1 MSDNNQPI
9 VPGDQNTKELLAKE
23 ALIIKDLQ
31 KKLYIIKN
39 ALIEEK
45 KKTTSLEQLSNEMK
59 SQIKQLEEEIIHKD
73 EEIIKL
79 NKEIMDFQNSISLGK
94 SKLVEEEIKEKKKT
108 NLNIIENVINK
119 TKILTSSDKNE
130 IPNEVVLELEN
141 KKLKKKNEELETE
154 LNSIKNKFLEEKNDL
169 VNINIENEKKIKEL
183 NESVKSKELAIY
195 IKNKELNENQ
205 QRIEMLLNNNK
216 IWDLEKGKFNNEL
229 KATQDKV
236 NLLETEL
243 KNKEEIMQK
252 LKNDYKKCS
261 EQNMELYLKIKHLNS
276 ELSTSK
282 TYMKKFK
289 CEIQNQPENYK
300 AEISFGPTGDGDYVM
315 VLQIKEDEL
324 IPIKLT
330 DVEYIKKNK
339 QNDALDVS
347 VLHNE
352 YLKKFCFIHKDENVL
367 NSIKNIYLIYNY
379 DTIFKIVSIY
389 FIYISII
396 YIYFNIY
403 LYIII

>member
-1 MSDNNQPI
+1 MSDKNQPL
-9 VPGDQNTKELLAKE
+9 VQVDQNTKELLAKE
-23 ALIIKDLQ
+23 ALKIKDLQ
-31 KKLYIIKN
+31 KKLIILKN

-45 KKTTSLEQLSNEMK
+45 KKISSLEQLSNEMK

-94 SKLVEEEIKEKKKT
+94 SKLVEEEIKEKKKN

-141 KKLKKKNEELETE
+141 KKLKKKNEELESE
-154 LNSIKNKFLEEKNDL
+154 LKNIKNKFFEEKNSL
-169 VNINIENEKKIKEL
+169 VNINEENEKKIKEL
-183 NESVKSKELAIY
+183 NDSVKSKELAIF

-216 IWDLEKGKFNNEL
+216 IWDLEKGKFNAEL
-229 KATQDKV
+229 KASQDKV
-236 NLLETEL
+236 SLLETEL
-243 KNKEEIMQK
+243 KNKEEILQK
-252 LKNDYKKCS
+252 LKNDYKKCT
-261 EQNMELYLKIKHLNS
+261 EQNMELYLKIKRLNS
-276 ELSTSK
+276 ELSNSK
-282 TYMKKFK
+282 TLMKKFK

-315 VLQIKEDEL
+315 ILQIKEDEL

-330 DVEYIKKNK
+330 DVEYIKMNK

-367 NSIKNIYLIYNY
+367 NSIKNAY
-379 DTIFKIVSIY
+379 DDYFKIAMRMQT
-389 FIYISII
+389 FPDEN
-396 YIYFNIY
+396 FNSNKNIFD
-403 LYIII
+403 LE

>member
-1 MSDNNQPI
+1 MSDKNQPV

-39 ALIEEK
+39 ALIEEN

-119 TKILTSSDKNE
+119 TKSLTSSDKNE

-154 LNSIKNKFLEEKNDL
+154 LNSIKKKFLEEKNDL
-169 VNINIENEKKIKEL
+169 VNINIENEKKLKEL

-216 IWDLEKGKFNNEL
+216 IWDLEKGKFNTEL
-229 KATQDKV
+229 KATQDKL

-276 ELSTSK
+276 ELSSSK

-367 NSIKNIYLIYNY
+367 NSIKNAY
-379 DTIFKIVSIY
+379 DEYFKIAMRMQTFPEENINSNKSI
-389 FIYISII
+389 FD
-396 YIYFNIY
+396 
-403 LYIII
+403 L

>member
-1 MSDNNQPI
+1 MSDKNQPV

-119 TKILTSSDKNE
+119 TKSLTSSDKNE

-154 LNSIKNKFLEEKNDL
+154 LNSIKKKFLKEKNDL
-169 VNINIENEKKIKEL
+169 VNINIENEKKLKEL

-216 IWDLEKGKFNNEL
+216 IWDLEKGKFNTEL
-229 KATQDKV
+229 KATQDKL
-236 NLLETEL
+236 NLLEIEL

-276 ELSTSK
+276 ELSSSK

-367 NSIKNIYLIYNY
+367 NSIKNAY
-379 DTIFKIVSIY
+379 DEYFKIAMRMQTFPEENINSNKSI
-389 FIYISII
+389 FD
-396 YIYFNIY
+396 
-403 LYIII
+403 L

>member
-1 MSDNNQPI
+1 MSDKNQPV

-119 TKILTSSDKNE
+119 TKSLTSSDKNE

-154 LNSIKNKFLEEKNDL
+154 LNSIKKKFLEEKNDL
-169 VNINIENEKKIKEL
+169 VNINIENEKKLKEL

-216 IWDLEKGKFNNEL
+216 IWDLEKGKFNTEL
-229 KATQDKV
+229 KATQDKL
-236 NLLETEL
+236 NLLEIEL

-276 ELSTSK
+276 ELSSSK

-367 NSIKNIYLIYNY
+367 NSIKNAY
-379 DTIFKIVSIY
+379 DEYFKIAMRMQTFPEENINSNKSI
-389 FIYISII
+389 FD
-396 YIYFNIY
+396 
-403 LYIII
+403 L

>member
-1 MSDNNQPI
+1 MSDKNQPV

-119 TKILTSSDKNE
+119 TKSLTSSDKNE

-154 LNSIKNKFLEEKNDL
+154 LNSIKKKFLEEKNDL
-169 VNINIENEKKIKEL
+169 VNINIENDKKLKEL

-216 IWDLEKGKFNNEL
+216 IWDLEKGKFNTEL
-229 KATQDKV
+229 KATQDKL

-261 EQNMELYLKIKHLNS
+261 QQNMELYLKIKHLNS
-276 ELSTSK
+276 ELSSSK

-367 NSIKNIYLIYNY
+367 NSIKNAY
-379 DTIFKIVSIY
+379 DEYFKIAMRMQTFPEENINSNKSI
-389 FIYISII
+389 FD
-396 YIYFNIY
+396 
-403 LYIII
+403 L

>member
-1 MSDNNQPI
+1 MSDKNQPL
-9 VPGDQNTKELLAKE
+9 VQGDKNTKELLAKE

-31 KKLYIIKN
+31 KKLYILKN

-45 KKTTSLEQLSNEMK
+45 KKTSSLEQLSNEMK
-59 SQIKQLEEEIIHKD
+59 SQIKQLEEEIINKD
-73 EEIIKL
+73 QEIIKL

-94 SKLVEEEIKEKKKT
+94 SKLEEEEIKEKKKT
-108 NLNIIENVINK
+108 NIIENVINK
-119 TKILTSSDKNE
+119 TKSLTSSDKNE

-154 LNSIKNKFLEEKNDL
+154 LNSIKKKFLEEKNDL
-169 VNINIENEKKIKEL
+169 VNINIENEKKLKEL

-216 IWDLEKGKFNNEL
+216 IWDLEKGKFNTEL
-229 KATQDKV
+229 KATQDKL

-261 EQNMELYLKIKHLNS
+261 QQNMELYLKIKHLNS
-276 ELSTSK
+276 ELSSSK

-367 NSIKNIYLIYNY
+367 NSIKNAY
-379 DTIFKIVSIY
+379 DEYFKIAMRMQTFPEENINSNKSI
-389 FIYISII
+389 FD
-396 YIYFNIY
+396 
-403 LYIII
+403 L

>member
-1 MSDNNQPI
+1 MSDKNQPV

-45 KKTTSLEQLSNEMK
+45 KKTTSLEQLSHEMK

-119 TKILTSSDKNE
+119 TKSLTSSDKNE

-154 LNSIKNKFLEEKNDL
+154 LNSIKKKFLEEKNDL
-169 VNINIENEKKIKEL
+169 VNINLENEKKLKEL

-216 IWDLEKGKFNNEL
+216 IWDLEKGKFNTEL
-229 KATQDKV
+229 KATQDKL
-236 NLLETEL
+236 NLLEIEL

-276 ELSTSK
+276 ELSSSK

-367 NSIKNIYLIYNY
+367 NSIKNAY
-379 DTIFKIVSIY
+379 DEYFKIAMRMQTFPEENINSNKSI
-389 FIYISII
+389 FD
-396 YIYFNIY
+396 
-403 LYIII
+403 L

>member
-1 MSDNNQPI
+1 MSDKNQPV

-45 KKTTSLEQLSNEMK
+45 KKTTSLEQLSSEMK

-154 LNSIKNKFLEEKNDL
+154 LNSIKKKFLEEKNDL

-216 IWDLEKGKFNNEL
+216 IWDLEKGKFNTEL
-229 KATQDKV
+229 KATQDKL

-276 ELSTSK
+276 ELSSSK

-367 NSIKNIYLIYNY
+367 NSIKNAY
-379 DTIFKIVSIY
+379 DEYFKIAMRMQTFPEENINSNKSI
-389 FIYISII
+389 FD
-396 YIYFNIY
+396 
-403 LYIII
+403 L

>member
-1 MSDNNQPI
+1 MSDKNQPV

-45 KKTTSLEQLSNEMK
+45 KKTTSLEQLSSEMK

-154 LNSIKNKFLEEKNDL
+154 LNSIKKKFLEEKNDL
-169 VNINIENEKKIKEL
+169 VNINIENEKKLKEL

-216 IWDLEKGKFNNEL
+216 IWDLEKGKFNTEL
-229 KATQDKV
+229 KATQDKL

-261 EQNMELYLKIKHLNS
+261 QQNMELYLKIKHLNS
-276 ELSTSK
+276 ELSSSK

-367 NSIKNIYLIYNY
+367 NSIKNAY
-379 DTIFKIVSIY
+379 DEYFKIAMRMQTFPEENINSNKSI
-389 FIYISII
+389 FD
-396 YIYFNIY
+396 
-403 LYIII
+403 L

>member
-1 MSDNNQPI
+1 MSDKNQPV

-154 LNSIKNKFLEEKNDL
+154 LNSIKKKFLEEKNDL

-195 IKNKELNENQ
+195 IKNKELNENH

-216 IWDLEKGKFNNEL
+216 IWDLEKGKFNTEL
-229 KATQDKV
+229 KATQDKL

-276 ELSTSK
+276 ELSSSK

-367 NSIKNIYLIYNY
+367 NSIKNAY
-379 DTIFKIVSIY
+379 DEYFKIAMRMQTFPEENINSNKSI
-389 FIYISII
+389 FD
-396 YIYFNIY
+396 
-403 LYIII
+403 L

>member
-1 MSDNNQPI
+1 MSDKNQPV

-119 TKILTSSDKNE
+119 TKSLTSSDKNE

-154 LNSIKNKFLEEKNDL
+154 LNSIKKKFLEEKNDL
-169 VNINIENEKKIKEL
+169 VNINIENEKKLKEL

-216 IWDLEKGKFNNEL
+216 IWDLEKGKFNTEL
-229 KATQDKV
+229 KATQDKL
-236 NLLETEL
+236 NLLEIEL

-261 EQNMELYLKIKHLNS
+261 QQNMELYLKIKHLNS
-276 ELSTSK
+276 ELSSSK

-367 NSIKNIYLIYNY
+367 NSIKNAY
-379 DTIFKIVSIY
+379 DEYFKIAMRMQTFPEENINSNKSI
-389 FIYISII
+389 FD
-396 YIYFNIY
+396 
-403 LYIII
+403 L

>member
-1 MSDNNQPI
+1 MSDKNQPV

-119 TKILTSSDKNE
+119 TKSLTSSDKNE

-154 LNSIKNKFLEEKNDL
+154 LNSIKKKFLEEKNDL
-169 VNINIENEKKIKEL
+169 VNINIENEKKLKEL

-216 IWDLEKGKFNNEL
+216 IWDLEKGKFNTEL
-229 KATQDKV
+229 KATQDKL

-261 EQNMELYLKIKHLNS
+261 QQNMELYLKIKHLNS
-276 ELSTSK
+276 ELSSSK

-367 NSIKNIYLIYNY
+367 NSIKNTY
-379 DTIFKIVSIY
+379 DEYFKIAMRMQTFPEENINSNKSI
-389 FIYISII
+389 FD
-396 YIYFNIY
+396 
-403 LYIII
+403 L

>member
-1 MSDNNQPI
+1 MSDKNQPV

-154 LNSIKNKFLEEKNDL
+154 LNSIKKKFLEEKNDL
-169 VNINIENEKKIKEL
+169 VNINIENEKKLKEL

-216 IWDLEKGKFNNEL
+216 IWDLEKGKFNTEL
-229 KATQDKV
+229 KATQDKL

-276 ELSTSK
+276 ELSSSK

-367 NSIKNIYLIYNY
+367 NSIKNAY
-379 DTIFKIVSIY
+379 DEYFKIAMRMQTFPEENINSNKSI
-389 FIYISII
+389 FD
-396 YIYFNIY
+396 
-403 LYIII
+403 L

>member
-1 MSDNNQPI
+1 MSDKNQPV

-45 KKTTSLEQLSNEMK
+45 KKTTSLEQLSSEMK

-154 LNSIKNKFLEEKNDL
+154 LNSIKKKFLEEKNDL
-169 VNINIENEKKIKEL
+169 VNINIENEKKLKEL

-216 IWDLEKGKFNNEL
+216 IWDLEKGKFNTEL
-229 KATQDKV
+229 KATQDKL

-276 ELSTSK
+276 ELSSSK

-367 NSIKNIYLIYNY
+367 NSIKNAY
-379 DTIFKIVSIY
+379 DEYFKIAMRMQTFPEENINSNKSI
-389 FIYISII
+389 FD
-396 YIYFNIY
+396 
-403 LYIII
+403 L

>member
-1 MSDNNQPI
+1 MSDKNQPV

-119 TKILTSSDKNE
+119 TKSLTSSDKNE

-154 LNSIKNKFLEEKNDL
+154 LNSIKKKFLEEKNDL
-169 VNINIENEKKIKEL
+169 VNINLENEKKLKEL

-216 IWDLEKGKFNNEL
+216 IWDLEKGKFNTEL
-229 KATQDKV
+229 KATQDKL

-276 ELSTSK
+276 ELSSSK

-352 YLKKFCFIHKDENVL
+352 NLKKFCFIHKDENVL
-367 NSIKNIYLIYNY
+367 NSIKNAY
-379 DTIFKIVSIY
+379 DEYFKIAMRMQTFPEENINSNKSI
-389 FIYISII
+389 FD
-396 YIYFNIY
+396 
-403 LYIII
+403 L

>member
-1 MSDNNQPI
+1 MSDKNQPV

-45 KKTTSLEQLSNEMK
+45 KKTTSLEQLSSEMK

-119 TKILTSSDKNE
+119 TKSLTSSDKNE

-154 LNSIKNKFLEEKNDL
+154 LNSIKKKFLEEKNDL
-169 VNINIENEKKIKEL
+169 VNINIENEKKLKEL

-216 IWDLEKGKFNNEL
+216 IWDLEKGKFNTEL
-229 KATQDKV
+229 KATQDKL

-261 EQNMELYLKIKHLNS
+261 QQNMELYLKIKHLNS
-276 ELSTSK
+276 ELSSSK

-367 NSIKNIYLIYNY
+367 NSIKNAY
-379 DTIFKIVSIY
+379 DEYFKIAMRMQTFPEENINSNKSI
-389 FIYISII
+389 FD
-396 YIYFNIY
+396 
-403 LYIII
+403 L

>member
-1 MSDNNQPI
+1 MSDKNQPV

-154 LNSIKNKFLEEKNDL
+154 LNSIKKKFLEEKNDL
-169 VNINIENEKKIKEL
+169 VNINIENEKKLKEL

-205 QRIEMLLNNNK
+205 QRIEMLINNTK
-216 IWDLEKGKFNNEL
+216 LWDLEKSKFN
-229 KATQDKV
+229 
-236 NLLETEL
+236 TEL
-243 KNKEEIMQK
+243 KTLQDKLSALEIELKSKDEITQK
-252 LKNDYKKCS
+252 LQNDNKKCTQ
-261 EQNMELYLKIKHLNS
+261 ENLELYLKIKRLNK
-276 ELSTSK
+276 ELTTQK
-282 TYMKKFK
+282 TYRKKYK

-300 AEISFGPTGDGDYVM
+300 AEVSFGPTGDGDYVM
-315 VLQIKEDEL
+315 LLQIKEDEL
-324 IPIKLT
+324 ISMKLT
-330 DVEYIKKNK
+330 DVEYIRMNK
-339 QNDALDVS
+339 QKDALEVS
-347 VLHNE
+347 VIHNE
-352 YLKKFCFIHKDENVL
+352 NFKKFYLIHKDEIVL
-367 NSIKNIYLIYNY
+367 NYIKDAYEEYFKIAKRMEIFPEENIEIDSNKNIFDL
-379 DTIFKIVSIY
+379 
-389 FIYISII
+389 
-396 YIYFNIY
+396 
-403 LYIII
+403 

>member
-1 MSDNNQPI
+1 MSDKNQPV

-119 TKILTSSDKNE
+119 TKSLTSSDKNE

-141 KKLKKKNEELETE
+141 KKLKKKNEELENE
-154 LNSIKNKFLEEKNDL
+154 LNSIKKKFLEEKNDL
-169 VNINIENEKKIKEL
+169 VNINIENEKKLKEL

-229 KATQDKV
+229 KATQDKL

-261 EQNMELYLKIKHLNS
+261 QQNMELYLKIKHLNS

-367 NSIKNIYLIYNY
+367 NSIKNAY
-379 DTIFKIVSIY
+379 DEYFKIAMRMQTFPEENINSNKSI
-389 FIYISII
+389 FD
-396 YIYFNIY
+396 
-403 LYIII
+403 L

>member
-1 MSDNNQPI
+1 MSDKNQPV

-119 TKILTSSDKNE
+119 TKSLTSSDKNE

-141 KKLKKKNEELETE
+141 KKLKKKNEELEAE
-154 LNSIKNKFLEEKNDL
+154 LNSIKKKFLEEKNDL
-169 VNINIENEKKIKEL
+169 VNINIENEKKLKEL

-216 IWDLEKGKFNNEL
+216 IWDLEKGKFNTEL
-229 KATQDKV
+229 KATQDKL

-261 EQNMELYLKIKHLNS
+261 QQNMELYLKIKHLNS
-276 ELSTSK
+276 ELSSSK

-367 NSIKNIYLIYNY
+367 NSIKNAY
-379 DTIFKIVSIY
+379 DEYFKIAMRMQTFPEENINSNKSI
-389 FIYISII
+389 FD
-396 YIYFNIY
+396 
-403 LYIII
+403 L

>member
-1 MSDNNQPI
+1 MSDKNQPV

-119 TKILTSSDKNE
+119 TKSLTSSDKNE

-154 LNSIKNKFLEEKNDL
+154 LNSIKKKFLEEKNDL
-169 VNINIENEKKIKEL
+169 VNINIENEKKLKEL

-216 IWDLEKGKFNNEL
+216 IWDLEKGKFNTEL
-229 KATQDKV
+229 KATQDKL

-261 EQNMELYLKIKHLNS
+261 QQNMELYLKIKHLNS
-276 ELSTSK
+276 ELSSSK
-282 TYMKKFK
+282 IYMKKFK

-367 NSIKNIYLIYNY
+367 NSIKNAY
-379 DTIFKIVSIY
+379 DEYFKIAMRMQTFPEENINSNKSI
-389 FIYISII
+389 FD
-396 YIYFNIY
+396 
-403 LYIII
+403 L

>member
-1 MSDNNQPI
+1 MSDKNQPV

-154 LNSIKNKFLEEKNDL
+154 LNSIKKKFLEEKNDL
-169 VNINIENEKKIKEL
+169 VNINIENEKKLKEL

-216 IWDLEKGKFNNEL
+216 IWDLEKGKFNTEL
-229 KATQDKV
+229 KATQDKL

-261 EQNMELYLKIKHLNS
+261 QQNMELYLKIKHLNS
-276 ELSTSK
+276 ELSSSK

-367 NSIKNIYLIYNY
+367 NSIKNAY
-379 DTIFKIVSIY
+379 DEYFKIAMRLQTFPEENINSNKSI
-389 FIYISII
+389 FD
-396 YIYFNIY
+396 
-403 LYIII
+403 L